1 MIYFQ
6 SMFSNVIS
14 FLYSILINIS
24 LSMCSGV
31 VKRISTMLSMCTAGL
46 HSSVC
51 LYHRGQQNKLSLQP
65 PDSASRESEQE
76 WEIVAG
82 NKTFYSRQPQPPY
95 IKQNN
100 SIITFNLLQQEYSSH
115 STLENWSLFSL
126 CLQSPPCLQS
136 TNSQCWLPAEVN
148 FQIVYWSWLSDE
160 RGIDDGGGIIIHLL
174 HALHDHW

>member
-1 MIYFQ
+1 MEWSSVSALCWACVDQDYIP
-6 SMFSNVIS
+6 
-14 FLYSILINIS
+14 LYVCITGGSKTNF
-24 LSMCSGV
+24 
-31 VKRISTMLSMCTAGL
+31 
-46 HSSVC
+46 HSSHQT
-51 LYHRGQQNKLSLQP
+51 LAG
-65 PDSASRESEQE
+65 ESEQE

-100 SIITFNLLQQEYSSH
+100 SIITFNLLQQEYTIH